1 MKIAVLSSH
10 TPSLFWFRIEMM
22 HSFMEKGYEVVAIA
36 NEKQDKWESAFKE
49 VGIRYRS
56 VDLSRNGTNPFNDLK
71 TLRSIKKVLAE
82 EKPDKIFAFQAKTVI
97 YGIIAAKQ
105 LGISEVYPLIAG
117 VGSVYLNNDFKT
129 KIIRTILNIE
139 YRYALSKIDT
149 IFFQNKDDVN
159 TFKENGL
166 IKNQR
171 IVYLNGSGVNLQK
184 FEKEELPKQ
193 FGLLFI
199 GRLIK
204 DKGITE
210 YLNACEILKKKY
222 NDIKC
227 MIVGPYDSNPSAIKK
242 NELQR
247 YIDEDIIEYYG
258 EQKDVRPYLRQ
269 CSVFVLP
276 SYAEGTPKTV
286 LEAMAISRAIVTCDT
301 RGCNQTV
308 ENGVN
313 GYLVKVKSVDE
324 IVEAV
329 EKLYLD
335 RNLLKQMAQASRKMA
350 EERFDVNIINEAIC
364 STMNL

>member
-1 MKIAVLSSH
+1 
-10 TPSLFWFRIEMM
+10 MM
-22 HSFMEKGYEVVAIA
+22 HSFIEKGYEVVAIA

-71 TLRSIKKVLAE
+71 TLKSIKEVLAE

-105 LGISEVYPLIAG
+105 LGIKEVYPLIAG

-129 KIIRTILNIE
+129 KVIRTILNTE
-139 YRYALSKIDT
+139 YRYALSKVDT
-149 IFFQNKDDVN
+149 IFFQNQDDVN

-166 IKNQR
+166 INNQN

-184 FEKEELPKQ
+184 FEKEELPEQ

-227 MIVGPYDSNPSAIKK
+227 MVVGPYDSNPSAIKK
-242 NELQR
+242 EELQR
-247 YIDEDIIEYYG
+247 YIDEGIIEYYG
-258 EQKDVRPYLRQ
+258 EQSDVRPYLKQ

-286 LEAMAISRAIVTCDT
+286 LEAMAVSRAIVTCDT
-301 RGCNQTV
+301 RGCKETV

-350 EERFDVNIINEAIC
+350 EEKFDVNIINETIC